1 MGLDASA
8 EPQHDDN
15 EGFFPVIHEIAPH
28 KFNNEFKIVD
38 PKPTD
43 YLIRYDGA
51 KTLLKKIVGQGA
63 ATVASYAIPRVGEL
77 LELQGKTLAD
87 FEGHYLFCIDDMA
100 FFLDDSL
107 AGKAGADCVASCE
120 NTAPAGFEY
129 MSNRTFRSMNPVER
143 MGGATAVHIAHWE
156 SLNRFCGRCGSAT
169 TRGSKER
176 SIICPKCGNVVYPR
190 ISPVVIVAVRN
201 GDKLLMAHNID
212 NPNPRLFLISGFVEI
227 GDSLENA
234 VRREVMEETGLR
246 VKNIRYFGSQPWPF
260 SDSLIAGF
268 TAELDG
274 EDTIHMQASE
284 LSEAMWVKRED
295 IPEYETD
302 VSISC
307 CLIENFRRGF
317 TLDPAL

>member
-1 MGLDASA
+1 M
-8 EPQHDDN
+8 
-15 EGFFPVIHEIAPH
+15 IHEILPH
-28 KFNNEFKIVD
+28 KLDNQFKICN
-38 PKPTD
+38 PEPTD

-51 KTLLKKIVGQGA
+51 KTLLKKD
-63 ATVASYAIPRVGEL
+63 ATYTIPRVSEL
-77 LELQGKTLAD
+77 LELEGKTLAD
-87 FEGHYLFCIDDMA
+87 FEGHYLFSIDNTA
-100 FFLDDSL
+100 FFLDDSN
-107 AGKAGADCVASCE
+107 ASQ
-120 NTAPAGFEY
+120 TDQTPPPPAGYEY
-129 MSNRTFRSMNPVER
+129 MASRTFRNMSPVER
-143 MGGATAVHIAHWE
+143 LGGATAAHLAHWE
-156 SLNRFCGRCGSAT
+156 SQNRFCGKCGHPM
-169 TRGSKER
+169 TRGEKER
-176 SIICPKCGNVVYPR
+176 SVVCPKCGNVVYPR

-227 GDSLENA
+227 GESLEQA
-234 VRREVMEETGLR
+234 VHREVLEEAGVK

-274 EDTIHMQASE
+274 DDTIHMQEAE
-284 LSEAMWVKRED
+284 LSEAMWVRRED

-317 TLDPAL
+317 TLDCEA

>member
-1 MGLDASA
+1 MI
-8 EPQHDDN
+8 HD
-15 EGFFPVIHEIAPH
+15 ILPH
-28 KFNNEFKIVD
+28 VLNNEFKVAD

-43 YLIRYDGA
+43 FVIRYDGA
-51 KTLLKKIVGQGA
+51 KTLLKKAGDG
-63 ATVASYAIPRVGEL
+63 YAIPRVGEL
-77 LELQGKTLAD
+77 LALEGKTFAD
-87 FEGHYLFCIDDMA
+87 FEGHYLFSIDDTA
-100 FFLDDSL
+100 FFLDDS
-107 AGKAGADCVASCE
+107 AGAAI
-120 NTAPAGFEY
+120 PAGYEY
-129 MSNRTFRSMNPVER
+129 MGNRTFRAMNPVER

-156 SLNRFCGRCGSAT
+156 SLNKFCGKCGNVT
-169 TRGSKER
+169 IRGDHER
-176 SIICPKCGNVVYPR
+176 SIVCPKCGNVVYPR

-212 NPNPRLFLISGFVEI
+212 NPNPRLFLISGFVEV
-227 GDSLENA
+227 GESLEQA
-234 VRREVMEETGLR
+234 VHREVMEEAGLR

-274 EDTIHMQASE
+274 DDTIRMQQEE

-317 TLDPAL
+317 TLG

>member
-1 MGLDASA
+1 M
-8 EPQHDDN
+8 
-15 EGFFPVIHEIAPH
+15 IHEILPH
-28 KFNNEFKIVD
+28 KLKNEFRVQD

-43 YLIRYDGA
+43 YLIRYDGS
-51 KTLLKKIVGQGA
+51 KTLLKKKVEGYI
-63 ATVASYAIPRVGEL
+63 IPQVGEL
-77 LELQGKTLAD
+77 LAVEGKTLAD
-87 FEGHYLFCIDDMA
+87 FEGHYLFSIDDAA

-107 AGKAGADCVASCE
+107 AGKTDSAASA
-120 NTAPAGFEY
+120 APEGFEF
-129 MSNRTFRSMNPVER
+129 MGNRTFRGMNPVER
-143 MGGATAVHIAHWE
+143 MGGATAAHIAHWE
-156 SLNRFCGRCGSAT
+156 SQNKFCGKCGNVT
-169 TRGSKER
+169 IRGDHER

-212 NPNPRLFLISGFVEI
+212 NPNPRLFLISGFVEV
-227 GDSLENA
+227 GESLEQA
-234 VRREVMEETGLR
+234 VHREVMEEAGLR
-246 VKNIRYFGSQPWPF
+246 VQNIRYFGSQPWPF

-274 EDTIHMQASE
+274 DDTIRMQEEE

-317 TLDPAL
+317 TINP

>member
-1 MGLDASA
+1 MASA
-8 EPQHDDN
+8 L
-15 EGFFPVIHEIAPH
+15 GLVMIHEILPH
-28 KFNNEFKIVD
+28 QLNNEFKICD
-38 PKPTD
+38 PKPSD
-43 YLIRYDGA
+43 FLIRYNGS
-51 KTLLKKIVGQGA
+51 KVLLKKTSEGY
-63 ATVASYAIPRVGEL
+63 TIPRVDEL
-77 LELQGKTLAD
+77 LESQNKTLAD
-87 FEGHYLFCIDDMA
+87 FEGHYLFCIDDTA
-100 FFLDDSL
+100 FFLDDSSKNEE
-107 AGKAGADCVASCE
+107 AAIPEGY
-120 NTAPAGFEY
+120 EY
-129 MSNRTFRSMNPVER
+129 MGSRTFRSMNPVER

-156 SLNRFCGRCGSAT
+156 SLNKFCGHCGNIT
-169 TRGSKER
+169 IRGDQER

-227 GDSLENA
+227 GESLEQA
-234 VRREVMEETGLR
+234 VHREVMEEAGLR
-246 VKNIRYFGSQPWPF
+246 VKNVRYFGSQPWPF

-274 EDTIHMQASE
+274 DDTIHMQQEE

-307 CLIENFRRGF
+307 CLIENFRRGY
-317 TLDPAL
+317 TINN

>member
-1 MGLDASA
+1 M
-8 EPQHDDN
+8 
-15 EGFFPVIHEIAPH
+15 IHEIAPH
-28 KFNNEFKIVD
+28 ILNNDFKPRD
-38 PKPTD
+38 PKSSD
-43 YLIRYDGA
+43 FLICYDGA
-51 KTLLKKIVGQGA
+51 KTLLKKSGEG
-63 ATVASYAIPRVGEL
+63 YAIPRIGEL
-77 LELQGKTLAD
+77 LESQGKSLND
-87 FEGHYLFCIDDMA
+87 FEGHYLFSIDDTA

-107 AGKAGADCVASCE
+107 ADKTDSAASAATE
-120 NTAPAGFEY
+120 GYEY
-129 MSNRTFRSMNPVER
+129 MGNRTFRGMNPVER
-143 MGGATAVHIAHWE
+143 MGGATAAHIAHWE
-156 SLNRFCGRCGSAT
+156 SLNKFCGRCGNGT
-169 TRGSKER
+169 IRGDRER

-227 GDSLENA
+227 GESLEQA
-234 VRREVMEETGLR
+234 VHREVMEEAGLR

-274 EDTIHMQASE
+274 DDTIHMQKEE

-317 TLDPAL
+317 TINP

>member
-1 MGLDASA
+1 M
-8 EPQHDDN
+8 
-15 EGFFPVIHEIAPH
+15 IHEILPH
-28 KFNNEFKIVD
+28 KLNNEFKVCD

-43 YLIRYDGA
+43 FLICYDGS
-51 KTLLKKIVGQGA
+51 KTLLKKSGEG
-63 ATVASYAIPRVGEL
+63 YAIPRVGEL
-77 LELQGKTLAD
+77 LELQGKSLDD
-87 FEGHYLFCIDDMA
+87 FEGHYLFSIDDTA
-100 FFLDDSL
+100 FFLDNRT
-107 AGKAGADCVASCE
+107 VE
-120 NTAPAGFEY
+120 APEGYEY
-129 MSNRTFRSMNPVER
+129 MGSRTFRGMNPVER

-156 SLNRFCGRCGSAT
+156 SLNKFCGRCGNVT
-169 TRGSKER
+169 IRGDHER

-212 NPNPRLFLISGFVEI
+212 NPNPRLFLISGFVEV
-227 GDSLENA
+227 GESLEQA
-234 VRREVMEETGLR
+234 VHREVMEEAGLR

-274 EDTIHMQASE
+274 DDTIRMQQEE

-317 TLDPAL
+317 TINS

>member
-1 MGLDASA
+1 MI
-8 EPQHDDN
+8 HD
-15 EGFFPVIHEIAPH
+15 IAPH
-28 KFNNEFKIVD
+28 KFNNEFKVCD
-38 PKPTD
+38 PKSTD
-43 YLIRYDGA
+43 FVIRYDGA
-51 KTLLKKIVGQGA
+51 KTLLKKVGDG
-63 ATVASYAIPRVGEL
+63 YAIPRVGEL

-87 FEGHYLFCIDDMA
+87 FEGHYLFSIDDTA
-100 FFLDDSL
+100 FFLDDSV
-107 AGKAGADCVASCE
+107 GADGAASG
-120 NTAPAGFEY
+120 AAVPAGYEY
-129 MSNRTFRSMNPVER
+129 MGSRTFRAMNPVER

-156 SLNRFCGRCGSAT
+156 SLNEFCGRCGNVT
-169 TRGSKER
+169 IRGDRER
-176 SIICPKCGNVVYPR
+176 SIVCPKCGNVVYPR

-212 NPNPRLFLISGFVEI
+212 NPNPRLFLISGFVEV
-227 GDSLENA
+227 GESLEQA
-234 VRREVMEETGLR
+234 VHREVMEEAGLR

-274 EDTIHMQASE
+274 DDTIRMQQEE

-307 CLIENFRRGF
+307 CLIENFRRGY
-317 TLDPAL
+317 TLG

>member
-1 MGLDASA
+1 M
-8 EPQHDDN
+8 
-15 EGFFPVIHEIAPH
+15 IHEIAPH
-28 KFNNEFKIVD
+28 ILNNDFKPRD
-38 PKPTD
+38 PKSSD
-43 YLIRYDGA
+43 FLICYDGA
-51 KTLLKKIVGQGA
+51 KTLLKKSGEG
-63 ATVASYAIPRVGEL
+63 YAIPRIGEL
-77 LELQGKTLAD
+77 LESQGKSLND
-87 FEGHYLFCIDDMA
+87 FEGHYLFSIDDTA
-100 FFLDDSL
+100 FFLDSS
-107 AGKAGADCVASCE
+107 KATVEAE
-120 NTAPAGFEY
+120 APAGYEY
-129 MSNRTFRSMNPVER
+129 MGNRTFRGMNPVER
-143 MGGATAVHIAHWE
+143 MGGATAAHIAHWE
-156 SLNRFCGRCGSAT
+156 SLNKFCGRCGNGT
-169 TRGSKER
+169 IRGDRER

-227 GDSLENA
+227 GESLEQA
-234 VRREVMEETGLR
+234 VHREVMEEAGLS

-274 EDTIHMQASE
+274 DDTIHMQQEE

-317 TLDPAL
+317 TINP